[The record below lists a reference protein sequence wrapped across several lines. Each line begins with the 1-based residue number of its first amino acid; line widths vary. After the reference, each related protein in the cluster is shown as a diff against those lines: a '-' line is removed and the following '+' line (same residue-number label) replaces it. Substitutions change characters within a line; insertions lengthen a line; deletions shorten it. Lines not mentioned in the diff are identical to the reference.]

1 MDLQKIKFLTIF
13 RNNVVT
19 FLDELIEQFPEETD
33 LLYIRVFFKDQ
44 ANIEEVMGHFIVN
57 LLPKKDKIKDRN
69 DAFFLNDNDLLSNF
83 NGDKVNHF
91 KKMWLCDRLD
101 KDEKETVWK
110 WWDIFV
116 MLAEKYKQ
124 KYT

>member
-13 RNNVVT
+13 RNNIVT

-33 LLYIRVFFKDQ
+33 FLYIRVFFKDQ

-57 LLPKKDKIKDRN
+57 ILPKKDKIKDRN

-101 KDEKETVWK
+101 IDEKEIVWK

-116 MLAEKYKQ
+116 LLAEKYKQ